1 MKIRRIDFSPDE
13 WLAGT
18 LELTPYDRGIYI
30 TICSLIYSRGEAV
43 EIELIHRHCGVHRR
57 ALNAA
62 LSRLFEAGKIA
73 LKDSQ
78 IVQIRCLEELKIANL
93 RLQKWAQ
100 NLSSSNKTND
110 VESPSGPVP
119 SGPPPIAPVT
129 RITTKNKNRYI
140 KLDSDS
146 LPREAA
152 RPSAAEIVEVDRL
165 IAETLQAVKSRST
178 IPHVGKRDQWLNNLA
193 GFVAE
198 QFTGDAR
205 MEAWQAIEDAR
216 SAGTREATPSHTRRA
231 LDDIDKLMRTATA
244 YAEAA
249 E

>member
-43 EIELIHRHCGVHRR
+43 EIELVHRHCGVHRR

-62 LSRLFEAGKIA
+62 LSRLFEAGKIG

-78 IVQIRCLEELKIANL
+78 IVQIRCLEELKIANF

-110 VESPSGPVP
+110 VEPP
-119 SGPPPIAPVT
+119 SGPPPIAPVPIAPVT
-129 RITTKNKNRYI
+129 RITKNKNRYI

-146 LPREAA
+146 VPREAA

-165 IAETLQAVKSRST
+165 IAETLQAVKSRT
-178 IPHVGKRDQWLNNLA
+178 ATPYVGKRDQWLNNLA

-198 QFTGDAR
+198 QFAGDAR
-205 MEAWQAIEDAR
+205 LEAWQAIEDAR
-216 SAGTREATPSHTRRA
+216 SAGTREATPSHIRRA
-231 LDDIDKLMRTATA
+231 LDDIDKLMRTAGQ